1 MLWLRVSSAA
11 EKSSKDENLK
21 TRMTASVLK
30 QASKTEEVQK
40 NADYQ
45 DKTQRANFR
54 GNPLYQATKRHLNN
68 SLNGEKRKIRWRN
81 EDDCHAKNLLS
92 TGPENKIA
100 QPKRDKWWA
109 LHLIFHNFHRLTVV
123 YVLFCSLITRI
134 TPKIRMLCFVLINC
148 ILLNLLCVWIK

>member
-1 MLWLRVSSAA
+1 
-11 EKSSKDENLK
+11 
-21 TRMTASVLK
+21 MTASVLK

-100 QPKRDKWWA
+100 QPKRDK
-109 LHLIFHNFHRLTVV
+109 
-123 YVLFCSLITRI
+123 
-134 TPKIRMLCFVLINC
+134 
-148 ILLNLLCVWIK
+148 